1 MSRELIQVIQQI
13 SRERQIDVD
22 ILIEAIESA
31 LLSAAKKKFGQNES
45 LVAHL
50 DREVGEIDLFKKLK
64 IVEKVTD
71 PKNQIKL
78 EEALKYSSE
87 AKMGS
92 YVEIKMEMMDF
103 GRIAAQ
109 TAKHVILQKVK
120 DAERENIYNDF
131 KGKKGE
137 LLSGAFLRK
146 EKGSLIVDLGKIEV
160 TISEKELIPQESFKR
175 GDRVRAYIVDVVK
188 QSNKG
193 PHILLSRSH
202 PNFVAKFFEL
212 EVPEISEGIVE
223 IKGVVREAGER
234 TKIAVFSKDKDID
247 PVGACVGIRGSRVQS
262 IVRELKGEKIDIIR
276 WSDDPATYIQ
286 NALSPAEITKMK
298 FLRDENIVKLI
309 VPDKYL
315 SLAIGKKGQNA
326 RLASKLTGWKIDI
339 KSETES
345 KEEKR
350 MEKIKL
356 EQARLVLTSIP
367 GIGPSLAAKLLDIG
381 IRSAKDLA
389 TANLNMITSIPG
401 IGAVK
406 AEQILQNA
414 KDYQSQ
420 VSEEVKK
427 GE

>member
-1 MSRELIQVIQQI
+1 M
-13 SRERQIDVD
+13 
-22 ILIEAIESA
+22 
-31 LLSAAKKKFGQNES
+31 
-45 LVAHL
+45 
-50 DREVGEIDLFKKLK
+50 
-64 IVEKVTD
+64 
-71 PKNQIKL
+71 
-78 EEALKYSSE
+78 
-87 AKMGS
+87 
-92 YVEIKMEMMDF
+92 
-103 GRIAAQ
+103 
-109 TAKHVILQKVK
+109 
-120 DAERENIYNDF
+120 
-131 KGKKGE
+131 
-137 LLSGAFLRK
+137 
-146 EKGSLIVDLGKIEV
+146 
-160 TISEKELIPQESFKR
+160 
-175 GDRVRAYIVDVVK
+175 
-188 QSNKG
+188 
-193 PHILLSRSH
+193 
-202 PNFVAKFFEL
+202 
-212 EVPEISEGIVE
+212 
-223 IKGVVREAGER
+223 
-234 TKIAVFSKDKDID
+234 
-247 PVGACVGIRGSRVQS
+247 
-262 IVRELKGEKIDIIR
+262 
-276 WSDDPATYIQ
+276 
-286 NALSPAEITKMK
+286 
-298 FLRDENIVKLI
+298 RDENIVKLI